1 MKGLVLGIALFV
13 AISFL
18 SLTAVLAYE
27 EAPVSGGGSVSGKIT
42 FKGTPP
48 PPKLFDFAKFPQ
60 QSYCS
65 KADSDELG
73 HRILREVKVKDGAL
87 GDVVVFIE
95 GIEKGKAFKFNG
107 TDVNA
112 DTCRFLVQGG
122 PSTMVGVVMNRNEIR
137 VTNKDADPSDSKSAD
152 GVLHNPHGY
161 EVSMSW
167 IIRWEQ
173 SSSGVIHYSHGY
185 EVKGNASRTLFNK
198 PLPTK
203 GMVLTQKLI
212 LRRPKRFMMI
222 QCDQHNYM
230 NAWFHPVDN
239 PYYAIVGE
247 DGKFSIDDIPPGSYE
262 IYAFHPILGTNEQK
276 LTVTAGGKASV
287 NFEFSK
293 PPWMLRP
300 KP

>member
-18 SLTAVLAYE
+18 SLTAALAYE
-27 EAPVSGGGSVSGKIT
+27 EAPVSGGGSVSGKIS

-48 PPKLFDFAKFPQ
+48 APKLFDFAKFPQ

-65 KADSDELG
+65 KADSDGQG

-95 GIEKGKAFKFNG
+95 GIEKGKAFKFTG
-107 TDVNA
+107 TDVNT
-112 DTCRFLVQGG
+112 DICRFLVQGG
-122 PSTMVGVVMNRNEIR
+122 PSTMVGVVMNKTEMR
-137 VTNKDADPSDSKSAD
+137 VTNKDADPSDPKSAD

-161 EVSMSW
+161 EVKGDT
-167 IIRWEQ
+167 
-173 SSSGVIHYSHGY
+173 SS
-185 EVKGNASRTLFNK
+185 TLFNK

-203 GMVLTQKLI
+203 GMVMTQKLI
-212 LRRPKRFMMI
+212 FRRPKSFVMI

-239 PYYAIVGE
+239 PYYAIVGD

-276 LTVTAGGKASV
+276 LTVAAGGKASV

-293 PPWMLRP
+293 
-300 KP
+300 

>member
-1 MKGLVLGIALFV
+1 MKELVAGIALFG

-18 SLTAVLAYE
+18 SLPVALAYE
-27 EAPVSGGGSVSGKIT
+27 EAPVSGGGAVTGKIT

-48 PPKLFDFAKFPQ
+48 EPKLFDFAKFPQ
-60 QSYCS
+60 PGFCA
-65 KADSDELG
+65 KADSDGKG
-73 HRILREVKVKDGAL
+73 HRMLHEVKVKDGAL
-87 GDVVVFIE
+87 GDVVVYIE
-95 GIEKGKAFKFNG
+95 EIEKGKPFKFKG

-137 VTNKDADPSDSKSAD
+137 VTNQDADPSDPKSAD

-161 EVSMSW
+161 EV
-167 IIRWEQ
+167 
-173 SSSGVIHYSHGY
+173 
-185 EVKGNASRTLFNK
+185 KGDSNNTLFNK

-212 LRRPKRFMMI
+212 FRKKESFMLM
-222 QCDQHNYM
+222 QCDQHNFM

-247 DGKFSIDDIPPGSYE
+247 DGKFSIDDIPPGTYE
-262 IYAFHPILGTNEQK
+262 IYAFHPTLGTEEQK
-276 LTVTAGGKASV
+276 LTVAAGGKATV
-287 NFEFSK
+287 NFEFK
-293 PPWMLRP
+293 P
-300 KP
+300 K